1 MLPLFYHDSPPHSRK
16 STRKALKLHFL
27 SRQTGCTRSFFT
39 PKPPGCGKGGKSTAF
54 MRVLSPKTTTENCM
68 DYPFWN
74 ELFTFSTGFSTVFV
88 KKKRSFQRCFPPFP
102 HSFPHPVEESPIQA
116 VMDAAAF
123 WKFVGKNVG
132 NLPFYKKESRRFFFC
147 FLQFTPAYGFAFL
160 QSGILPRAV
169 FHKPPGRKAR
179 CGKRTQTVIFHTVF
193 IPAEP
198 SQSPAATIGSRLR
211 GLDAKNKPSRA
222 DKVPERAY
230 KTIFYALAAA
240 HTRVCSGAGVRF
252 SLPLSGDTP
261 QRRSCHP

>member
-1 MLPLFYHDSPPHSRK
+1 M
-16 STRKALKLHFL
+16 KLHFL

-39 PKPPGCGKGGKSTAF
+39 PQPPGCGKGGKSTAF

-88 KKKRSFQRCFPPFP
+88 KKKRSFQRCFPHFP
-102 HSFPHPVEESPIQA
+102 HSFPHLTKESPIQA

-132 NLPFYKKESRRFFFC
+132 NLPFIKKKVEGFSFVFTVYSGLRVC
-147 FLQFTPAYGFAFL
+147 FSPIWNFA
-160 QSGILPRAV
+160 
-169 FHKPPGRKAR
+169 PGSFP
-179 CGKRTQTVIFHTVF
+179 QTAGEKSPVWKTDTNAVF

-211 GLDAKNKPSRA
+211 GLDAKISPLGQTKCLRGLIKPYFM
-222 DKVPERAY
+222 P
-230 KTIFYALAAA
+230 
-240 HTRVCSGAGVRF
+240 
-252 SLPLSGDTP
+252 
-261 QRRSCHP
+261 

>member
-1 MLPLFYHDSPPHSRK
+1 MLPLFYHDRPPHSRK

-39 PKPPGCGKGGKSTAF
+39 TQPPGCGKGGKSTAF

-102 HSFPHPVEESPIQA
+102 HSFPHPMEESPIQA

-132 NLPFYKKESRRFFFC
+132 NLPFIKKKVEGFSFVFTVYSGLRIC
-147 FLQFTPAYGFAFL
+147 FSPIWNLAPGSFPQTAGEKNPVWKTDTNSGFPHWKKLLHKGSILALSVTFGASSPKGRAFGQTGNFTV
-160 QSGILPRAV
+160 LP
-169 FHKPPGRKAR
+169 KPPSLRKTSPGR
-179 CGKRTQTVIFHTVF
+179 GKM
-193 IPAEP
+193 
-198 SQSPAATIGSRLR
+198 SR
-211 GLDAKNKPSRA
+211 K
-222 DKVPERAY
+222 
-230 KTIFYALAAA
+230 
-240 HTRVCSGAGVRF
+240 
-252 SLPLSGDTP
+252 
-261 QRRSCHP
+261 

>member
-1 MLPLFYHDSPPHSRK
+1 MLPLFYHDRPPHSRK
-16 STRKALKLHFL
+16 STRKALKLCFL

-39 PKPPGCGKGGKSTAF
+39 PQPPGCGKSGKCTAF

-102 HSFPHPVEESPIQA
+102 HSFPHLTKESPIQA

-132 NLPFYKKESRRFFFC
+132 NLPFIKRKSKVFLL

-198 SQSPAATIGSRLR
+198 SQSPAVTIGSRLR
-211 GLDAKNKPSRA
+211 GLDAKISPLGQTKCLRGLIKPYFM
-222 DKVPERAY
+222 P
-230 KTIFYALAAA
+230 
-240 HTRVCSGAGVRF
+240 
-252 SLPLSGDTP
+252 
-261 QRRSCHP
+261 

>member
-1 MLPLFYHDSPPHSRK
+1 MLSFPADR
-16 STRKALKLHFL
+16 LHA
-27 SRQTGCTRSFFT
+27 QFFT
-39 PKPPGCGKGGKSTAF
+39 PQPPGCGKSGKCTAF

-102 HSFPHPVEESPIQA
+102 HSFPHLTKESPIQA

-132 NLPFYKKESRRFFFC
+132 NLPFIKRKSKVFLL

-211 GLDAKNKPSRA
+211 GLDAKISPLGQTKCLRGLIKPYFM
-222 DKVPERAY
+222 P
-230 KTIFYALAAA
+230 
-240 HTRVCSGAGVRF
+240 
-252 SLPLSGDTP
+252 
-261 QRRSCHP
+261 

>member
-1 MLPLFYHDSPPHSRK
+1 M
-16 STRKALKLHFL
+16 KLCFL
-27 SRQTGCTRSFFT
+27 SRQTGCKRSFFT

-132 NLPFYKKESRRFFFC
+132 ILPFIKKKVEGFSFVFTVYSGLRVCFSPIWNLTPGSFPQTAGEKKPVWKTDTNGGFPHCFYPAGAAGKASPPSPSQALPRQLSRRESQAVKFITKV
-147 FLQFTPAYGFAFL
+147 LGITRTLPAVLLALPKGE
-160 QSGILPRAV
+160 PRAV
-169 FHKPPGRKAR
+169 GF
-179 CGKRTQTVIFHTVF
+179 
-193 IPAEP
+193 
-198 SQSPAATIGSRLR
+198 
-211 GLDAKNKPSRA
+211 D
-222 DKVPERAY
+222 
-230 KTIFYALAAA
+230 
-240 HTRVCSGAGVRF
+240 
-252 SLPLSGDTP
+252 
-261 QRRSCHP
+261 